1 MTPIPFGMGMG
12 GLLVSWIKGAGLARR
27 REPRRH
33 FVFSQDGVSL
43 AARGTPSMSTP
54 GTNTEQS
61 TYWNDVG
68 GPKWVRYQEMLDRQL
83 DAIGRMV
90 MDVAGV
96 ADGETVLDVGCGCG
110 STSLELAQR
119 VTSHGSVMGVDIS
132 KPMLGL
138 ARERAQKGQVTNVTF
153 THADAQT
160 YMFRPEFDLIYSR
173 FGVMFFSDPPAAFAN
188 LHQAMKRGGRVAF
201 ACWQA
206 IHRNPWLG
214 VPLMAAMKHVTIEL
228 PATPD
233 APGPFA
239 FADAARVKSIL
250 GEGGFH
256 DVHVEGRDVTIA
268 LGGGTSLDDAA
279 KLVMDLGPLA
289 RVMTDASPEER
300 RLVEQEVREAI
311 SGWMTPEGVKMPGAI
326 WLVTASA

>member
-1 MTPIPFGMGMG
+1 
-12 GLLVSWIKGAGLARR
+12 
-27 REPRRH
+27 
-33 FVFSQDGVSL
+33 
-43 AARGTPSMSTP
+43 MSTP
-54 GTNTEQS
+54 GTNTEQH
-61 TYWNDVG
+61 TFWNEVG

-83 DAIGRMV
+83 DAIGRLV
-90 MDVAGV
+90 MDAAVVAR
-96 ADGETVLDVGCGCG
+96 GETVLDVGCGCG

-132 KPMLGL
+132 KPMLQL
-138 ARERAQKGQVTNVTF
+138 ARERAAKGQVSNVTF

-160 YMFRPEFDLIYSR
+160 YKFRPEFDLIYSR
-173 FGVMFFSDPPAAFAN
+173 FGVMFFEDPPAAFAN
-188 LHQAMKRGGRVAF
+188 LHQAMKSGGRMAF

-214 VPLMAAMKHVTIEL
+214 VPLMAAMKHVTIDL

-239 FADAARVKSIL
+239 FADSARVERIL
-250 GEGGFH
+250 GEGGFRNVRIEGH
-256 DVHVEGRDVTIA
+256 DVSIA
-268 LGGGTSLDDAA
+268 LGGGTNLDDAA

-289 RVMTDASPEER
+289 RVMADASPEDR

-311 SGWMTPEGVKMPGAI
+311 SGSMTPEGVKMPGAI
-326 WLVTASA
+326 WIVTASA